1 MHPNSVHL
9 SLGQKQYVLNRLEEE
24 QKKCSHCGSAG
35 WGFGPTSW
43 RLPGTKRYRIHLK
56 CEECGTPIW
65 YPVEGPIPRYSGNRR
80 GA

>member
-1 MHPNSVHL
+1 MHPNSVQL

-24 QKKCSHCGSAG
+24 EQKCSRCGSAG
-35 WGFGPTSW
+35 WGFGPASW
-43 RLPGTKRYRIHLK
+43 RPAGTQRYMVHLK

-65 YPVEGPIPRYSGNRR
+65 YPVEGPIPRYSGYRR